1 MEPCKKCHNRY
12 SISVHFHAL
21 MRSEW
26 HLRSGPLWPPG
37 FYPQNSKTFCFL
49 SGIAQISSPPNSS
62 TFTKISAAIYIL
74 IIHTLSS
81 PPAGSTWRCLNG
93 TDQCLRLHTVC
104 VASLLLE
111 DARLPNIHPSSC
123 PLAFGTTDICSS
135 WSCRSALRDQLKHAK
150 LSISSLLRAS
160 GRYTHAVMVLA
171 MLAKNFTLHLVIG
184 ATNVQQFRL
193 GWKSCEWLLCWWQPG
208 CRRFARKFFTLRA
221 LLHKKASTSDIFN
234 NFCESTQISQ

>member
-1 MEPCKKCHNRY
+1 MELCKNATIAIPSVY
-12 SISVHFHAL
+12 ISTLWWGPSDTLDLDHFDLLAFI
-21 MRSEW
+21 
-26 HLRSGPLWPPG
+26 LRIPKLFAFFSA
-37 FYPQNSKTFCFL
+37 
-49 SGIAQISSPPNSS
+49 IAQISSPPNSS

-111 DARLPNIHPSSC
+111 VARLPNTSFHPSSC

-150 LSISSLLRAS
+150 LSISSLLR
-160 GRYTHAVMVLA
+160 YTHAVMVLA
-171 MLAKNFTLHLVIG
+171 MLAKTFSS
-184 ATNVQQFRL
+184 
-193 GWKSCEWLLCWWQPG
+193 W
-208 CRRFARKFFTLRA
+208 
-221 LLHKKASTSDIFN
+221 
-234 NFCESTQISQ
+234 